1 MENLSLRLTTV
12 GAVIT
17 IHAVLCQ
24 ASYCGKLLTES
35 DSRCGGRAAFDKLNR
50 IISGKN

>member
-17 IHAVLCQ
+17 IHAVLQ
-24 ASYCGKLLTES
+24 QTSYYRLLTES
-35 DSRCGGRAAFDKLNR
+35 GSRCGGRAAFDKLKRNN
-50 IISGKN
+50 SGKN